1 MTFHAPLVFDYVYT
15 SVDSEAEPFA
25 EPELIPRGVSTGILN
40 SDVNPR
46 FHVQQSRRSF
56 RRCQD
61 QSHVQR
67 ALYPSGSTGTR
78 FSTARRTRRPSSGSR
93 QHPSAG
99 GPERATVGC
108 SSAQR
113 HLRNLQAGSH
123 HGLRITAR
131 GNVPIKPLAFS
142 LRHPRQTFPTPQ
154 SEQDYVAQPSVG
166 PPEGK
171 GSAVLRWENAGE

>member
-1 MTFHAPLVFDYVYT
+1 
-15 SVDSEAEPFA
+15 
-25 EPELIPRGVSTGILN
+25 
-40 SDVNPR
+40 
-46 FHVQQSRRSF
+46 
-56 RRCQD
+56 
-61 QSHVQR
+61 
-67 ALYPSGSTGTR
+67 
-78 FSTARRTRRPSSGSR
+78 
-93 QHPSAG
+93 
-99 GPERATVGC
+99 VGC

-166 PPEGK
+166 TPGGK
-171 GSAVLRWENAGE
+171 GAVLRWENTGE